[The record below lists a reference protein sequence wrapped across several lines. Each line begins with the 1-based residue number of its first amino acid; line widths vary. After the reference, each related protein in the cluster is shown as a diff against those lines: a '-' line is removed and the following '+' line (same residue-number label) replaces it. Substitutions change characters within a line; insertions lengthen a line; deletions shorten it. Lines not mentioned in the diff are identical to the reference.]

1 MTMDETYFDTFVRA
15 VENTPKRERLGV
27 LGNDYLVFPP
37 QADFGYEATPRN
49 ALTFGNMGVDGVHY
63 AILKIDGEVS
73 DESPVIHVGPMDF
86 SEPYVVL
93 GDCFVGYLAAA
104 CGVTMRE
111 METVFEEER
120 AGRPVLVPFLK
131 AHFVHSR
138 LYEEKRLRKLE
149 LYLDHVEPRA

>member
-1 MTMDETYFDTFVRA
+1 MDATYFDTFVRA

-27 LGNDYLVFPP
+27 LGEDYLVFPP
-37 QADFGYEATPRN
+37 QTDYGYEATPRN
-49 ALTFGNMGVDGVHY
+49 ALTFANMGVDGVHY

-93 GDCFVGYLAAA
+93 ADCFINYLAAA

-111 METVFEEER
+111 MEAVFEEER
-120 AGRPVLVPFLK
+120 AGRCELVPFLK

-149 LYLDHVEPRA
+149 LYLDRVEPRA